1 MASRHAMC
9 EGMEWLNVIVTA
21 VCSLLA
27 AIGGGSVIYYKQ
39 NRALKAAE
47 VVGKDIE
54 NEKHAI
60 DNWQELYQEVK
71 QENLRLSNKVDELYK
86 QQHTLMQQVFELQ
99 NEVKIHSCLK
109 IDCPDR
115 VRYVCDKKIINNQ

>member
-9 EGMEWLNVIVTA
+9 EGMELLNVIVTA

-39 NRALKAAE
+39 NRALKSSE

-54 NEKHAI
+54 NETHAI

-71 QENLRLSNKVDELYK
+71 QENLRLSKKVDELYK

-115 VRYVCDKKIINNQ
+115 VRYVCDNKIINNQ

>member
-9 EGMEWLNVIVTA
+9 EGMELLNVIVTA

-39 NRALKAAE
+39 NRALKSAE
-47 VVGKDIE
+47 VVGKDLE
-54 NEKHAI
+54 NETHAI

-71 QENLRLSNKVDELYK
+71 QENLRLSKKVDELYK

-115 VRYVCDKKIINNQ
+115 VRYVCDNKIINNQ